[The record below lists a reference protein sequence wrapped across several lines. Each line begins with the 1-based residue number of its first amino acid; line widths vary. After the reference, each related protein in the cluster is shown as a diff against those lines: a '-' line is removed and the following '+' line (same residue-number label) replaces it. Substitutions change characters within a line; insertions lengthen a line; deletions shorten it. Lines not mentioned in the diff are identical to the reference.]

1 MALIDKYNKTS
12 FHQMELEKELKVQ
25 NTSEMRVRYDV
36 YTHFHSFVND
46 FLSQLNKKS
55 LDGLLDPKFI
65 DELDKRAPDLFSNLY
80 KADEVVREK
89 PKNEVDVDAAGAY
102 SVYNW
107 ELFFHVP
114 FTIAVH
120 LSKSQRFEDA
130 QNWFHYIFDPTNND
144 KTVAPPTRFW
154 NFKAF
159 REKTDVQLIDDIL
172 TALSGEGDDA
182 LKAQVEASIAG
193 WRENPFQ
200 PHAIA
205 RTRFV
210 AYQFSVIMKY
220 LDNLI
225 AWGDSLFRQDSIET
239 INEATQLY
247 VLAANIL
254 GDKPQ
259 EVPRRS
265 KPKPKTFGELRGKTD
280 AFSNALVE
288 LENQFPFNA
297 NQPLASD
304 SATEQID
311 TLFGIGKTLYF
322 CIPENDKLLGY
333 WDTVADRLF
342 KIRHCMNIQGIVR
355 QLPLFQPPID
365 PGMLVKAAA
374 AGIDLSSV
382 ISGLNQP
389 VSPVRSSLILQK
401 ALELAGEVRSL
412 GNSLLSALEKQNGE
426 TLALLR
432 QKHEISM
439 MELNQDVRLLQWKE
453 AESNTD
459 ALLKSRE
466 SAFQRYSYY
475 QMLLGRKPEDFSNWE
490 TIALQ
495 RQNLLEGTTIE
506 ERESA
511 FNSIYREMVGNYSS
525 NIEMEDFP
533 ASGRVGEGRLHL
545 NTNEDAELNS
555 HLPRARDSRLAA
567 SVADTLA
574 AVLTFI
580 PEFNLN
586 LHYWGI
592 GTQADI
598 AGGTKL
604 ADASKI
610 ASSIARTV
618 AGWEQDQA
626 GMASKTASYERRAE
640 DWSQQSN
647 QAAKEL
653 EHIGKQII
661 SSLIREQI
669 TKKEYE
675 NQARQLEHSRETDD
689 FMKGKFTN
697 EDLYKW
703 MQGELSR
710 IHYDCY
716 KFAFDTAKKAEQT
729 MKWELMRP
737 ETDERTFVKFNYWD
751 GGRKGLLAGDSLYLD
766 LKRMELAY
774 LENNKREYELTKHI
788 SIRQVAPLSL
798 LELKATGVCTI
809 ELPEWLYDLDCP
821 GHYMRRIKSVGLSI
835 PAIAGPYTSV
845 NCTLSIQKSSI
856 RKSSL
861 LQDNEYARQEEDNRF
876 ADYFTTLQAIVTSS
890 AQNDSGLFEVNLRDE
905 RFLPFENAGAIST
918 WGLQLPSELRQFDY
932 NTIADVILHIRYTA
946 REGGALLG
954 EGATSYIKDELLAEA
969 GTLTQLFSL
978 KHDFPN
984 DWHQAVT
991 SVNDFTT
998 SISRDYFPYI
1008 AQTGDLTL
1016 SEDSPFHLFFL
1027 DKEKQELQPVAGA
1040 NVTVGDDALNDEGR
1054 NLTLTISGLDT
1065 DEDTYFLLV
1074 NYAVEF

>member
-1 MALIDKYNKTS
+1 MKLIQNNQINY
-12 FHQMELEKELKVQ
+12 HQLETFLEIQSKDL
-25 NTSEMRVRYDV
+25 NEMRVRYDV
-36 YTHFHSFVND
+36 HTHFHPFVND
-46 FLSQLNKKS
+46 FLSHLNKKS
-55 LDGLLDPKFI
+55 LDGLLDPKFVE
-65 DELDKRAPDLFSNLY
+65 DLDSRAPDLFTDLY
-80 KADEVVREK
+80 QADNVVRDK
-89 PKNEVDVDAAGAY
+89 PRNEVDVDTAGAY
-102 SVYNW
+102 AVYNW

-114 FTIAVH
+114 FSIAVH
-120 LSKSQRFEDA
+120 LSKNQRFEEA
-130 QNWFHYIFDPTNND
+130 QKWFHYIFDPTNND
-144 KTVAPPTRFW
+144 KTVAPPSRFW

-159 REKTDVQLIDDIL
+159 REKTDVQMIDDIL
-172 TALSGEGDDA
+172 TALSGEGDDG

-200 PHAIA
+200 PHAVA

-210 AYQFSVIMKY
+210 AYPFSVIMKY

-259 EVPRRS
+259 EVPRRT
-265 KPKPKTFGELRGKTD
+265 KPKPKTFRDLRGQTD

-297 NQPLASD
+297 SQPLASE
-304 SATEQID
+304 SASEQID

-412 GNSLLSALEKQNGE
+412 GSSLLSALEKQDGE
-426 TLALLR
+426 SMALLR
-432 QKHEISM
+432 QKFEIQM
-439 MELNQDVRLLQWKE
+439 MEINLDVRLLQWKE

-466 SAFQRYSYY
+466 SAFLRYSYY
-475 QMLLGRKPEDFSNWE
+475 QRQLGKSEENYVKRESIE
-490 TIALQ
+490 IQ
-495 RQNLLEGTTIE
+495 RQNLLEGETIE
-506 ERESA
+506 DRESA
-511 FNSIYREMVGNYSS
+511 FTSIYNEMISSYSS
-525 NIEMEDFP
+525 PVELEEYP
-533 ASGRVGEGRLHL
+533 SSGRSNEGKLHL

-567 SVADTLA
+567 SIADTLA

-580 PEFNLN
+580 PEFNVN
-586 LHYWGI
+586 LHYWGL

-604 ADASKI
+604 SDASKI
-610 ASSIARTV
+610 AGSIARTI

-640 DWSQQSN
+640 NWTQQSN
-647 QAAKEL
+647 LAAKEL
-653 EHIGKQII
+653 EHIGKQVI

-675 NQARQLEHSRETDD
+675 NQARQLEHSKEVDA
-689 FMKGKFTN
+689 FMKNKFTN
-697 EDLYKW
+697 EELYKW

-710 IHYDCY
+710 IYYDCY
-716 KFAFDTAKKAEQT
+716 KFAYDTAKKAEQT

-737 ETDERTFVKFNYWD
+737 ETDERTFIKFNYWD
-751 GGRKGLLAGDSLYLD
+751 GGRKGLLSGESLYLD
-766 LKRMELAY
+766 LKRMEMAY
-774 LENNKREYELTKHI
+774 LENNKREYELTRHV
-788 SIRQVAPLSL
+788 SIRQLNPLAL
-798 LELKATGVCTI
+798 LELKATGACTVEI
-809 ELPEWLYDLDCP
+809 PEWLYDLDCP
-821 GHYMRRIKSVGLSI
+821 GHYMRRIKSIGLSI

-845 NCTLSIQKSSI
+845 NCTLSLQKSSI

-861 LQDNEYARQEEDNRF
+861 LQDDEYARQEEDSRF
-876 ADYFTTLQAIVTSS
+876 ADYFTTLQSIVTSS
-890 AQNDSGLFEVNLRDE
+890 AQNDSGMFDVNLRDE

-918 WGLQLPSELRQFDY
+918 WRLELPSELRQFDY
-932 NTIADVILHIRYTA
+932 NTITDVIFHIRYTA

-954 EGATSYIKDELLAEA
+954 DGATAYIKDGLLAE
-969 GTLTQLFSL
+969 GGNFVQLFSL

-984 DWHQAVT
+984 DWHQAHT
-991 SVNDFTT
+991 SDSDFTT
-998 SISRDYFPYI
+998 NISRDYFPYI
-1008 AQTGDLTL
+1008 AQTGDLEL
-1016 SEDSPFHLFFL
+1016 AEDTPFQLYFL
-1027 DKEKQELQPVAGA
+1027 DKEKHELEPVAGA
-1040 NVTVGDDALNDEGR
+1040 NITVDDNSLNDEGR
-1054 NLTLTISGLDT
+1054 HLALTISGLNT
-1065 DEDTYFLLV
+1065 DKDTYFLLV
-1074 NYAVEF
+1074 NYSVEV

>member
-1 MALIDKYNKTS
+1 MKLTKNAQINY
-12 FHQMELEKELKVQ
+12 HQLETFLDIQSKDF
-25 NTSEMRVRYDV
+25 NEMRVRYDV
-36 YTHFHSFVND
+36 YTHFHAFVND

-55 LDGLLDPKFI
+55 LDGLLDPKFVE
-65 DELDKRAPDLFSNLY
+65 DLDSRAPDLFTDLY
-80 KADEVVREK
+80 KADNVVREK
-89 PKNEVDVDAAGAY
+89 PKNEVDVDSAGAY

-114 FTIAVH
+114 FSIAVH
-120 LSKSQRFEDA
+120 LSKSQRFEES
-130 QNWFHYIFDPTNND
+130 QKWFHYVFDPTNND
-144 KTVAPPTRFW
+144 KTVAAPSRFW

-159 REKTDVQLIDDIL
+159 REKTDVQMIDDIL

-182 LKAQVEASIAG
+182 LKAQLEASIAG

-259 EVPRRS
+259 AVPRRT
-265 KPKPKTFGELRGKTD
+265 KPKPKTFRNLRGQTD
-280 AFSNALVE
+280 AFGNALVE

-297 NQPLASD
+297 SQPLASE
-304 SATEQID
+304 SASEQID

-322 CIPENDKLLGY
+322 CIPENDKLLSY

-389 VSPVRSSLILQK
+389 VSPVRSGLILQK

-412 GNSLLSALEKQNGE
+412 GNSLLSALEKQDGE
-426 TLALLR
+426 SMALLR
-432 QKHEISM
+432 QKYEIQM
-439 MELNQDVRLLQWKE
+439 MEMNLDVRLLQWKE

-466 SAFQRYSYY
+466 SAFLKYSYY
-475 QMLLGRKPEDFSNWE
+475 QRLLGKSEEAYADSE
-490 TIALQ
+490 SIEIQ
-495 RQNLLEGTTIE
+495 RQNLLEGETIE
-506 ERESA
+506 DRESA
-511 FNSIYREMVGNYSS
+511 FNSIYKEMIGNYSS
-525 NIEMEDFP
+525 SVALEKYP
-533 ASGRVGEGRLHL
+533 TSGRSGEGKLHL
-545 NTNEDAELNS
+545 NTNEDAELNT
-555 HLPRARDSRLAA
+555 HLPNARNFRLSA

-580 PEFNLN
+580 PEFYVN
-586 LHYWGI
+586 LHYWGL

-610 ASSIARTV
+610 AGSIARTI

-640 DWSQQSN
+640 DWTQQSN
-647 QAAKEL
+647 LAAKEL
-653 EHIGKQII
+653 EHIGKQVI
-661 SSLIREQI
+661 SSLIREQV

-675 NQARQLEHSRETDD
+675 NQSRQLEHSKEVEA
-689 FMKGKFTN
+689 FMKDKFTN
-697 EDLYKW
+697 EELYKW

-710 IHYDCY
+710 IYYDCY
-716 KFAFDTAKKAEQT
+716 KFAYDTAKKAEQT

-737 ETDERTFVKFNYWD
+737 ETDERAFIKFNYWD
-751 GGRKGLLAGDSLYLD
+751 GGRKGLLSGESLYLD
-766 LKRMELAY
+766 LKRMEMAY

-788 SIRQVAPLSL
+788 SIRQLNPLAL
-798 LELKATGVCTI
+798 LELQATGACTVEI
-809 ELPEWLYDLDCP
+809 PEWLYDLDCP

-835 PAIAGPYTSV
+835 PAVAGPYTSI
-845 NCTLSIQKSSI
+845 NCTLSLQKSSI

-861 LQDNEYARQEEDNRF
+861 LQDDEYARQEEDNRF
-876 ADYFTTLQAIVTSS
+876 ADYFTTLQSIVTSS
-890 AQNDSGLFEVNLRDE
+890 AQNDSGMFDVNLRDE

-918 WGLQLPSELRQFDY
+918 WRLELPPELRQFDY
-932 NTIADVILHIRYTA
+932 NTITDVILHIRYTA

-954 EGATSYIKDELLAEA
+954 DGATSYIKDTLLAEA

-984 DWHQAVT
+984 DWHQAST
-991 SVNDFTT
+991 SDSDFTT

-1008 AQTGDLTL
+1008 AQTGDLEL
-1016 SEDSPFHLFFL
+1016 AEDTPFQLFFL
-1027 DKEKQELQPVAGA
+1027 DKEKHELEPVAGD
-1040 NVTVGDDALNDEGR
+1040 NITVDDNALNDEGR
-1054 NLTLTISGLDT
+1054 RLALTISGLDSE
-1065 DEDTYFLLV
+1065 EDAYFLVL
-1074 NYAVEF
+1074 NYAIEM

>member
-1 MALIDKYNKTS
+1 MKLIKNSQINY
-12 FHQMELEKELKVQ
+12 HQLETFLDIQSKDF
-25 NTSEMRVRYDV
+25 NEMRVRYDV
-36 YTHFHSFVND
+36 HTHFHAFVND

-55 LDGLLDPKFI
+55 LDGLLDPKFVE
-65 DELDKRAPDLFSNLY
+65 DLDSRAPELFTDLY
-80 KADEVVREK
+80 QADSVVRDK
-89 PKNEVDVDAAGAY
+89 PKNEVDIDSAGAY

-114 FTIAVH
+114 FSIAVH
-120 LSKSQRFEDA
+120 LSKSQRFEEA
-130 QNWFHYIFDPTNND
+130 QKWFHYIFDPTNND
-144 KTVAPPTRFW
+144 KTIAPPTRFW

-159 REKTDVQLIDDIL
+159 REKTDVQMIDDIL

-239 INEATQLY
+239 INEATLLY

-259 EVPRRS
+259 EVPRRT
-265 KPKPKTFGELRGKTD
+265 KLKPKTFRDLRGQTD

-297 NQPLASD
+297 SQPLASE
-304 SATEQID
+304 SASEQID

-412 GNSLLSALEKQNGE
+412 GSNLLSALEKQDGE
-426 TLALLR
+426 SMALLR
-432 QKHEISM
+432 QKFEIQM
-439 MELNQDVRLLQWKE
+439 MEMNLDVRLLQWKE

-466 SAFQRYSYY
+466 SAFLRYSYY
-475 QMLLGRKPEDFSNWE
+475 QRLLGKPEEAYTKWE
-490 TIALQ
+490 SIEIQ
-495 RQNLLEGTTIE
+495 RQNLLEGETIE
-506 ERESA
+506 DRESA
-511 FNSIYREMVGNYSS
+511 FNSIYKEMIGTYSS
-525 NIEMEDFP
+525 SVALEEYP
-533 ASGRVGEGRLHL
+533 SSGRSNEGRLHL

-574 AVLTFI
+574 AVLTLI
-580 PEFNLN
+580 PEFNVN
-586 LHYWGI
+586 LHYWGL

-604 ADASKI
+604 SDASKI
-610 ASSIARTV
+610 AGSIARTI

-640 DWSQQSN
+640 DWAQQSN
-647 QAAKEL
+647 LAAKEL
-653 EHIGKQII
+653 EHIGKQVI

-675 NQARQLEHSRETDD
+675 NQARQLEHSKEVEA
-689 FMKGKFTN
+689 FMKDKFTN
-697 EDLYKW
+697 EELYKW

-710 IHYDCY
+710 IYYDCY
-716 KFAFDTAKKAEQT
+716 KFAYDTAKKAEQT

-737 ETDERTFVKFNYWD
+737 ETDERTFIKFNYWD
-751 GGRKGLLAGDSLYLD
+751 GGRKGLLSGESLYLD
-766 LKRMELAY
+766 LKRMEMAY
-774 LENNKREYELTKHI
+774 LENNKREYELTRHI
-788 SIRQVAPLSL
+788 SIRQLNPLAL
-798 LELKATGVCTI
+798 LELKASGACTVEI
-809 ELPEWLYDLDCP
+809 PEWLYDLDCP

-845 NCTLSIQKSSI
+845 NCTLSLQKSSI

-861 LQDNEYARQEEDNRF
+861 LQDDAYARQEEDSRF
-876 ADYFTTLQAIVTSS
+876 ADYFTTLQSIVTSS
-890 AQNDSGLFEVNLRDE
+890 AQNDSGLFDVNLRDE

-918 WGLQLPSELRQFDY
+918 WRLELPSELRQFDY
-932 NTIADVILHIRYTA
+932 HTITDVILHIRYTA

-954 EGATSYIKDELLAEA
+954 DGATTYIKDELLAE
-969 GTLTQLFSL
+969 GGNFTQLFSL

-984 DWHQAVT
+984 DWHQAHT
-991 SVNDFTT
+991 SASYFAT

-1008 AQTGDLTL
+1008 AQSGDLEL
-1016 SEDSPFHLFFL
+1016 AEDTPFQLYLL
-1027 DKEKQELQPVAGA
+1027 DKEKHELEPVAGA
-1040 NVTVGDDALNDEGR
+1040 NVTVDDNSLNDEGR
-1054 NLTLTISGLDT
+1054 QLALTIAGLDT
-1065 DEDTYFLLV
+1065 EKDTYFVLV
-1074 NYAVEF
+1074 NFRVEV